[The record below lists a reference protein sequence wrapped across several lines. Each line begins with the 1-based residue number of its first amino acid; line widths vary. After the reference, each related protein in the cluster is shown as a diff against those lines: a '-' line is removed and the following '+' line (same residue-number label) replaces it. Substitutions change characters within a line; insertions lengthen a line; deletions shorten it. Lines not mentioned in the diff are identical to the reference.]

1 MNQERPPDESHT
13 EMHELAAAYALHA
26 LDRRDEREY
35 ESHLATCDECRDRVA
50 EFQETAAAL
59 AADVEPRPVPELL
72 ERRIVR
78 AARAE
83 RPAPHGRARWALPAA
98 GVAAVAAAAAV
109 GLGIWATQLSHSLDH
124 ERSARAGD
132 ARVVAILA
140 QPGARQIPVRG
151 GSGVLV
157 VAPTQKAVLVA
168 DSLPAAGA
176 GKTYEAW
183 VVEGKSVRPAGLFKG
198 GAGAKVVELTQ
209 PVGPK
214 AIVGVTLEKA
224 GGSPTPTG
232 AMLLRASV

>member
-1 MNQERPPDESHT
+1 
-13 EMHELAAAYALHA
+13 
-26 LDRRDEREY
+26 
-35 ESHLATCDECRDRVA
+35 
-50 EFQETAAAL
+50 
-59 AADVEPRPVPELL
+59 VPELL

-83 RPAPHGRARWALPAA
+83 RPSHGRERWALPAA
-98 GVAAVAAAAAV
+98 GVAAVSAAAAI

-124 ERSARAGD
+124 ERSARTRN

-140 QPGARQIPVRG
+140 QPGARQIPVSG

-157 VAPTQKAVLVA
+157 VAPTRKAVLVA
-168 DSLPAAGA
+168 DSLPSAGA

-183 VVEGKSVRPAGLFKG
+183 VVEGKNARPAGLFKG
-198 GAGAKVVELTQ
+198 GAGAKVVELSQ

-214 AIVGVTLEKA
+214 AVVGVTLEQA

-232 AMLLRASV
+232 AMLLRATA